1 MTATYAGFEH
11 SRLPE
16 LMQWFPDAGSCAVW
30 GGPQFRGPSTPA
42 SFRADARI
50 GELPSRMLID
60 DVDCSMVAFGQFYR
74 RVGFEDAPYPEALS
88 VSEPVRYMVA
98 GGAAAPGRSHRV
110 GVYPIENDSQ
120 LQYCSGM
127 DSIRSVAP
135 DSATG
140 TPRFSLND
148 CRQVSVCDLSGAERF
163 IVWAIRWRAS
173 NDETDALADSCLE
186 DAFDRAGLRA
196 VQPAFERFVAAA
208 CPHATT
214 CRAAD
219 RLGCWRPP
227 TAWMQLSEY
236 RTPSA

>member
-1 MTATYAGFEH
+1 
-11 SRLPE
+11 
-16 LMQWFPDAGSCAVW
+16 
-30 GGPQFRGPSTPA
+30 
-42 SFRADARI
+42 
-50 GELPSRMLID
+50 
-60 DVDCSMVAFGQFYR
+60 
-74 RVGFEDAPYPEALS
+74 
-88 VSEPVRYMVA
+88 
-98 GGAAAPGRSHRV
+98 
-110 GVYPIENDSQ
+110 
-120 LQYCSGM
+120 M
-127 DSIRSVAP
+127 DSIRSAAP

-173 NDETDALADSCLE
+173 NDEADALADSCLE

-219 RLGCWRPP
+219 RLGCWRLQPLEAHALHAIACLQAGLLGE
-227 TAWMQLSEY
+227 AWKALARVCARREVGRALLQLEELASALDRIGGRIE
-236 RTPSA
+236 RWAFTPAAVEPAVA